1 MHGLRMRVAAVGAA
15 VLAVVGAAGCSGS
28 ADAVPGGRIT
38 LKVRLFGTFGYQES
52 GLFDLYMSQHPNI
65 RIQYST
71 IQDLGQYWTSLETS
85 LSTESGLG
93 DIQGIEVGD
102 ITDVTHNMADSFVD
116 LGPLGAGAMKD
127 QFYPWKWAQ
136 GLTPDGGKVLGLGTD
151 IGPEALCYRRDLFAR
166 AGLPTKRADVAAL
179 WKNGWDGYVA
189 AGERFKAANLPGTA
203 WTDTASGMFNAMVGQ
218 SPNQYYDAAGNLI
231 YSTNPVVAGAWNEAM
246 KVAQGGL
253 TARLAQFTQAWN
265 QAFTTGQFATVAC
278 PSWMIGYIKGQ
289 TGTLAGRWD
298 VTTAPGGTGDWGGS
312 YLAVP
317 KASRHQQEAAAL
329 AVWLT
334 SAPQQVTVFEKTGVF
349 PSNRVAAQDP
359 AVRGFADPYF
369 GAPCDP
375 APIGRIFGDSAAKL
389 PVAVLGVRDQTVKD
403 LITKGGITRVET
415 QGENPAKSWKKVVS
429 DVTAATG

>member
-1 MHGLRMRVAAVGAA
+1 MLGNTATHLPQGLGGLPGMTAMATHQLKKSIADVGVPELPEFRDTIHFRELKEFRFIPNTTDFTAVGEA
-15 VLAVVGAAGCSGS
+15 LG
-28 ADAVPGGRIT
+28 
-38 LKVRLFGTFGYQES
+38 LLN
-52 GLFDLYMSQHPNI
+52 LFDL
-65 RIQYST
+65 
-71 IQDLGQYWTSLETS
+71 
-85 LSTESGLG
+85 
-93 DIQGIEVGD
+93 
-102 ITDVTHNMADSFVD
+102 
-116 LGPLGAGAMKD
+116 
-127 QFYPWKWAQ
+127 
-136 GLTPDGGKVLGLGTD
+136 
-151 IGPEALCYRRDLFAR
+151 FAK
-166 AGLPTKRADVAAL
+166 AGLPTKRTDVAAL

-317 KASRHQQEAAAL
+317 KASRHRQEAAAL

-369 GAPCDP
+369 GAPGDP